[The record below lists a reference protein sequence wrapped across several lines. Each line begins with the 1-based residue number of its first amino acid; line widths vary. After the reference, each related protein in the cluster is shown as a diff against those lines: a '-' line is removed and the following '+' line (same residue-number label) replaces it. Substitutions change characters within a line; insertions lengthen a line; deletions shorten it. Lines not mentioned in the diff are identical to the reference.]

1 MGKNIMC
8 VDNEKYVVDIMRI
21 ILEKEGYV
29 VTEALSG
36 EECLKKVNEKKPDL
50 ILLDIMMPGMDGWQ
64 VLEQLKRNESVRDV
78 PVAMLTV
85 KEQTLSDEEL
95 KEKGAVDYITKPFV
109 REDLVKRVKALLG
122 E

>member
-1 MGKNIMC
+1 MGKNILA
-8 VDNEKYVVDIMRI
+8 VDNEKYVVDIVKL
-21 ILEKEGYV
+21 ILEREKYNV
-29 VTEALSG
+29 LSAYSG
-36 EECLKKVNEKKPDL
+36 EECLKKALDEKPDL

-64 VLEQLKRNESVRDV
+64 VLEELKKDTATKDI

-85 KEQTLSDEEL
+85 KEQILSDEEL

-109 REDLVKRVKALLG
+109 REDLVKRVKSLLG